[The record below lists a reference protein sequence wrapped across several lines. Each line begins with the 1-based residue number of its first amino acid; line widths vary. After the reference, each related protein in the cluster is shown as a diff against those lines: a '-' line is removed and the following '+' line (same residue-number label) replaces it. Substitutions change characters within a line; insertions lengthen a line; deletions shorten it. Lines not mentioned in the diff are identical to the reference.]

1 MFGRVVLALL
11 VAAALMVNVLA
22 DEATVQR
29 GGVELPAELGD
40 SMQAALNPEVITV
53 QLDGKPVAHIW
64 LAKELQAAKSANSEL
79 GVSFGGVAQGGLVG
93 VVVFPEPWSDYKKN
107 PIGVGTYTM
116 RYAVMP
122 ADGNHMGV
130 ATFRDFLL
138 LLPPSVD
145 SDPSKALG
153 MAELLVG
160 SGEAT
165 GVVHP
170 GVLALY
176 PIWEEVSEPSVS
188 KNDLDQWTLAVKI
201 GSQVLGLVISGHGEI

>member
-1 MFGRVVLALL
+1 MLGRILL
-11 VAAALMVNVLA
+11 SLLITSTLPAAAPA
-22 DEATVQR
+22 DEATVQK
-29 GGVELPAELGD
+29 GGVEAPAELGD
-40 SMQAALNPEVITV
+40 SMKEALNPEAITV
-53 QLDGKPVAHIW
+53 QLDGKPVAHVW
-64 LAKELQAAKSANSEL
+64 LAKEVQKAESANAEL
-79 GVSFGGVAQGGLVG
+79 GVSFGGIAQGSLVG
-93 VVVFPEPWSDYKKN
+93 VILFPEPWSDYKEN
-107 PIGVGTYTM
+107 PISVGTYTM

-138 LLPPSVD
+138 LLPPSAD
-145 SDPSKALG
+145 SDPAKTLG
-153 MAELLVG
+153 LAELLVG

-176 PIWEEVSEPSVS
+176 PIWEEVSEPAIS

-201 GSQVLGLVISGHGEI
+201 GSQVLGLVISGHGEN

>member
-1 MFGRVVLALL
+1 MFGRILL
-11 VAAALMVNVLA
+11 SLLITPTLMLGALA
-22 DEATVQR
+22 DEGTLQK
-29 GGVELPAELGD
+29 GGVELPAELGG
-40 SMQAALNPEVITV
+40 SMKAVLNSEAITV
-53 QLDGKPVAHIW
+53 QLDGKPVAHVW
-64 LAKELQAAKSANSEL
+64 LVKEVQKAESANSEL
-79 GVSFGGVAQGGLVG
+79 GVSFGGVTEGSLVG
-93 VVVFPEPWSDYKKN
+93 VILFPEEWSDYKKN

-145 SDPSKALG
+145 SDPGKTLG
-153 MAELLVG
+153 LAELLVG

-176 PIWEEVSEPSVS
+176 PIWDEVSEPTLS

-201 GSQVLGLVISGHGEI
+201 GSQILGLVISGHGEI

>member
-1 MFGRVVLALL
+1 MGAFFCILL
-11 VAAALMVNVLA
+11 VATTLMATVLG
-22 DEATVQR
+22 DEATVQK
-29 GGVELPAELGD
+29 GGVDLPTDLGD
-40 SMQAALNPEVITV
+40 SMKAALNPEVVTV

-64 LAKELQAAKSANSEL
+64 LAKDLKAAESANTEL
-79 GVSFGGVAQGGLVG
+79 GVSCGGVAQGSLVG
-93 VVVFPEPWSDYKKN
+93 VVLFPEPWSDYKEN
-107 PIGVGTYTM
+107 PIGVGTYTL

-138 LLPPSVD
+138 LLPPSID
-145 SDPSKALG
+145 SDPEQTLG
-153 MAELLVG
+153 LAELLVG
-160 SGEAT
+160 SAEAT

-176 PIWEEVSEPSVS
+176 PIWEEVGEPTVS